1 MKKNLHFLTT
11 ITLLIFSLVNPSAV
25 YGQHK
30 TSWDTIEGCIGP
42 YCVSSSNNPIDYLS
56 RLEGIFSLVVSFM
69 TILTGL
75 FFIIHFVIGGFTW
88 STAGGDSQKVETAKT
103 KMTNAAIGLIIVIA
117 SYSIIYI
124 IGKVLGLDI
133 LQVGSLIKDYMAP
146 PNLAI

>member
-1 MKKNLHFLTT
+1 MKYLKQISIFFVLPILLFLLSTT
-11 ITLLIFSLVNPSAV
+11 ALAQYATPLNP
-25 YGQHK
+25 GK
-30 TSWDTIEGCIGP
+30 GLDGGIGP
-42 YCVSSSNNPIDYLS
+42 YNVPIGSGDIAYLS
-56 RLEGIFSLVVSFM
+56 KLESIFSIVVSFM

-133 LQVGSLIKDYMAP
+133 LNVGSLIYTYLRP
-146 PNLAI
+146 S

>member
-1 MKKNLHFLTT
+1 MNSFIKKTILIILICFILFLHFPQK
-11 ITLLIFSLVNPSAV
+11 TLAQSVPHSFGNIESIGGYTVSA
-25 YGQHK
+25 G
-30 TSWDTIEGCIGP
+30 
-42 YCVSSSNNPIDYLS
+42 SNNPIEYFS
-56 RLEGIFSLVVSFM
+56 KLENIFSLIVSFM

-75 FFIIHFVIGGFTW
+75 FFIIHFIVGGFTW

-133 LQVGSLIKDYMAP
+133 LKVGSLLLTMKP
-146 PNLAI
+146 S